1 MDEEVRKITEGIK
14 HIWEIRWQTSEIDK
28 RKDDR
33 QKHI

>member
-1 MDEEVRKITEGIK
+1 MDDEVWKITEGTENIWKIK
-14 HIWEIRWQTSEIDK
+14 WQNSEIEK